1 MTSAVTERGT
11 IMNLAVQAAPA
22 KSGVS
27 DTGFTQVM
35 DKAVSAN
42 KNGGADGSA
51 AVRETAKTPES
62 TKKPEG
68 NNQPKTEE
76 TRQTEDACKTETAQQ
91 EKPEAVNEQPQ
102 KADQTVNAG
111 EDTNEAGEEAAASE
125 VAGMFM
131 EKAVEVFDQVAEKL
145 ALSPE
150 AVADAMQ
157 ELGMEMTDLLN
168 PDRMTELIMQ
178 LTGEDQM
185 SLLTNEAL
193 YNTMQEMTLLSKDAG
208 EELMKQLSLTP
219 EDLKAML
226 EKFGEAEAA
235 GGKMDTMVSGMQE
248 HKPDAPIANTD
259 ERTSGLMAEQN
270 KQQANP
276 AQQAAMSHMA
286 NNAEN
291 STQQNAAQMTAGQ
304 EAGGDSAQMRED
316 GESFTEG
323 GQGFADQM
331 MNRTNEFTEA
341 LTQETNTPRTY
352 VDAGEIMKQI
362 TDFMRT
368 HLNAQGSSV
377 ELQLH
382 PASLGTLNIA
392 VTAKNGIVTAQ
403 FTAQDEAVRTILE
416 NQVAELRSRLD
427 EQGVKVEAIEVTV
440 SSHEFERNLE
450 QNADQDA
457 DERGE
462 AEAKRRT
469 TRRLNLDEP
478 GDEDAE
484 ELDDAEQIAR
494 DMMRIHG
501 NRLDYLV

>member
-11 IMNLAVQAAPA
+11 IMNLAVQSAPA
-22 KSGVS
+22 TPGIS

-35 DKAVSAN
+35 ENAVSAN

-62 TKKPEG
+62 TKKPAESD
-68 NNQPKTEE
+68 QPKTEE
-76 TRQTEDACKTETAQQ
+76 ARQTETAKQ
-91 EKPEAVNEQPQ
+91 EKPEAVNEQTK
-102 KADQTVNAG
+102 KADQTVDAG
-111 EDTNEAGEEAAASE
+111 EDTDEAGEEAAASE

-131 EKAVEVFDQVAEKL
+131 EKAVEIFDQVAEKL

-168 PDRMTELIMQ
+168 PNQMTELIMQ

-226 EKFGEAEAA
+226 EKLGEAEAA
-235 GGKMDTMVSGMQE
+235 GGEMDTMVSGVQE
-248 HKPDAPIANTD
+248 QKPDAPIANTD
-259 ERTSGLMAEQN
+259 ERTFGLMAEQG
-270 KQQANP
+270 KQQTNP
-276 AQQAAMSHMA
+276 AQQMQMSHMT

-291 STQQNAAQMTAGQ
+291 SAQQNAAQMTAGR

-368 HLNAQGSSV
+368 HLNARGSSV

-462 AEAKRRT
+462 AKAKRRT

>member
-11 IMNLAVQAAPA
+11 IMNLAVQSAPA
-22 KSGVS
+22 KPGIS

-62 TKKPEG
+62 TKKPAESD
-68 NNQPKTEE
+68 QPKTEE
-76 TRQTEDACKTETAQQ
+76 ARQTETAKQ
-91 EKPEAVNEQPQ
+91 EKPEAVNEQTK
-102 KADQTVNAG
+102 KADQTVDAG
-111 EDTNEAGEEAAASE
+111 EDTDEAGEEAAASE

-131 EKAVEVFDQVAEKL
+131 EKAVEIFDQVAEKL

-168 PDRMTELIMQ
+168 PNQMTELIMQ

-226 EKFGEAEAA
+226 EKLGEAEAA
-235 GGKMDTMVSGMQE
+235 GGEMDTMVSGVQE
-248 HKPDAPIANTD
+248 QKPDAPIANTD
-259 ERTSGLMAEQN
+259 ERTFGLMAEQG
-270 KQQANP
+270 KQQTNP
-276 AQQAAMSHMA
+276 AQQMQMSHMT

-291 STQQNAAQMTAGQ
+291 SAQQNAAQMTAGR

-368 HLNAQGSSV
+368 HLNARGSSV

-462 AEAKRRT
+462 AKAKRRT

>member
-11 IMNLAVQAAPA
+11 IMNLAVQSAPA
-22 KSGVS
+22 KPGIS

-62 TKKPEG
+62 TKKPAESD
-68 NNQPKTEE
+68 QPKTEE
-76 TRQTEDACKTETAQQ
+76 ARQTETAKQ
-91 EKPEAVNEQPQ
+91 EKPEAVNEQT
-102 KADQTVNAG
+102 KKTDQTVDAG
-111 EDTNEAGEEAAASE
+111 EDTDEAGEEAAASE

-131 EKAVEVFDQVAEKL
+131 EKAVEIFDQVAEKL

-168 PDRMTELIMQ
+168 PNQMTELIMQ

-226 EKFGEAEAA
+226 EKLGEAEAA
-235 GGKMDTMVSGMQE
+235 GGEMDTMVSGVQE
-248 HKPDAPIANTD
+248 QKPDAPIANTD
-259 ERTSGLMAEQN
+259 ERTFGLMAEQG
-270 KQQANP
+270 KQQTNP
-276 AQQAAMSHMA
+276 AQQMQMSHMT

-291 STQQNAAQMTAGQ
+291 SAQQNAAQMTAGR

-368 HLNAQGSSV
+368 HLNARGSSV

-462 AEAKRRT
+462 AKAKRRT